1 MPLAE
6 GCSVWA
12 VARFLSQRG
21 NEGGFKVWES
31 SPSLEFQASVDI
43 IIIRLATIAC
53 LRQSAVLGLV
63 WSLVA
68 ALFRR
73 LLWSRPAGRCPAL
86 SGATAQCETG
96 GLQSIPSYQ

>member
-31 SPSLEFQASVDI
+31 SPFIRVSGAVDI